1 MRKLSLLLLALAG
14 TVQAQTPDQFAWQW
28 PIALEGDQG
37 AYRLDLDEAVY
48 ARITRA
54 DLRDLAAFNA
64 DGQPVPFAPLA
75 YAETQTRQHSELR
88 WLRLPV
94 EAAPSGDSLSL
105 RLERDS
111 DGRVRELQL
120 DSGTTAPAS
129 PSTDLLIDL
138 GEKDPPSVSSLR
150 LGLDAQAALPV
161 NLRVEVLASDDLA
174 QWQVLGRDL
183 AVVAIN
189 DNGLRIER
197 LRLDFDASHQR
208 YLRLRVASGSTW
220 PALVRI
226 EHERRETGRD
236 LPELREVAI
245 EGQPVDG
252 KPGLFEY
259 RSAGPFPVERL
270 DLRLPTANTVA
281 SVRFEARD
289 DDEAPWYPV
298 TGFTAFRL
306 GGGSDEV
313 RHLPA
318 DVGLQRQR
326 QWRVVTEPALAQA
339 PTLVLGYRPDRFVLL
354 TQGSAPYRLMAGS
367 THAAR
372 PDYPVQAALAAAGAS
387 KPSGWQPPRATLGD
401 GAVAAG
407 EAALSPLRGPQ
418 YRRWLLWAVL
428 AVGAGLVLLVS
439 LRVLRTPPAA

>member
-14 TVQAQTPDQFAWQW
+14 AAQAQAPDEFAWQW
-28 PIALEGDQG
+28 PITLEGDQG
-37 AYRLDLDEAVY
+37 AYRLELDEPVY
-48 ARITRA
+48 AHITRT
-54 DLRDLAAFNA
+54 DLRDLAVFNA

-75 YAETQTRQHSELR
+75 HAETQTEQRTALR

-94 EAAPSGDSLSL
+94 ETTPAGDSLSL
-105 RLERDS
+105 RLERDA
-111 DGRVRELQL
+111 DGRVRDLQL
-120 DSGTTAPAS
+120 DSGSTAPAS
-129 PSTDLLIDL
+129 PSADLLIDL

-150 LGLDAQAALPV
+150 LGLDDQAALPV
-161 NLRVEVLASDDLA
+161 NLRIDVLASDDLA
-174 QWQVLGRDL
+174 QWQVLGSDL
-183 AVVAIN
+183 ALVAIN

-208 YLRLRVASGSTW
+208 YLRLRVAGGNTW
-220 PALVRI
+220 PAIARI

-236 LPELREVAI
+236 LPELRELAI

-252 KPGLFEY
+252 KPGQFDY

-281 SVRFEARD
+281 SVRLEARD

-306 GGGSDEV
+306 GGSSDEV

-326 QWRVVTEPALAQA
+326 QWRIVTEPALAHA

-367 THAAR
+367 ARATR

-387 KPSGWQPPRATLGD
+387 RPSGWQPPRATLGE

-407 EAALSPLRGPQ
+407 DAALSPLRGPQ

-428 AVGAGLVLLVS
+428 AVGAGLVLVVS
-439 LRVLRTPPAA
+439 LRVLRTPPAN

>member
-14 TVQAQTPDQFAWQW
+14 TVQAQTPDEFAWQW

-120 DSGTTAPAS
+120 DSGTT
-129 PSTDLLIDL
+129 
-138 GEKDPPSVSSLR
+138 SLR

-183 AVVAIN
+183 AVVAIS

-208 YLRLRVASGSTW
+208 YLRLRVAGGSTW
-220 PALVRI
+220 PALARI

-236 LPELREVAI
+236 LPELRELAI

-289 DDEAPWYPV
+289 NNEAPWYPV

-367 THAAR
+367 TRATR

-407 EAALSPLRGPQ
+407 DAALSPLRGPQ